1 MKQLFNG
8 LQVALAAVLLVS
20 LPSLVFWS
28 VGAFDLQPSPEYNPR
43 VVPRQA
49 HAGSAAQRH
58 VPAWRPQTDSSPLGR
73 PDVNHRGG
81 NLTIR

>member
-8 LQVALAAVLLVS
+8 LQAALAAILLVS

-28 VGAFDLQPSPEYNPR
+28 VGAFDLQASQEYNPR

-49 HAGSAAQRH
+49 HAGPGSQRH
-58 VPAWRPQTDSSPLGR
+58 VPAWRPQTDPL
-73 PDVNHRGG
+73 PQVDHRGG